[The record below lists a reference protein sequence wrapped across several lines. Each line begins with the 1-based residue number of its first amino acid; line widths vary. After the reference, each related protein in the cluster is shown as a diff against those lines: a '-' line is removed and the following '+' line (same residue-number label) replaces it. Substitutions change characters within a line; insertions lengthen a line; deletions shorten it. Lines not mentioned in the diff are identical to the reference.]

1 MKNIKTSINRRSFLK
16 ASALAGG
23 GVFFNISW
31 LSAKT
36 KEGVLYGQ
44 NEFVEFNAFIKI
56 TPDNVIEIMSPN
68 PEGGQNIKTSMPM
81 IVADELD
88 ADWENVVVQQ
98 ADLDTKH
105 YTRQFIGGSQAIRQ
119 GWKILRTAGATARE
133 MLKMAAAQSW
143 AVPAKEISTSK
154 GILSHNKS
162 NKTAS
167 YGEMATLAAKL
178 KVPENVSLKK
188 LEDFHIIG
196 SSVKNVEGKNIITGK
211 PLFGIDTFKEGMKI
225 AMIVHPPAFG
235 LKLKSFDATVAKQM
249 KGIIDVF
256 DIKVFNDDYERTFFD
271 TLTFNEVVAIVGE
284 DTWSVMKAKKA
295 LKVEWEPFETYSF
308 KRDAFGRKSTVTVP
322 PGLENTA
329 DSMAKMEEMA
339 SKPANVKRKDGDI
352 DSAFQNAAKVIEAS
366 YSAPFLVH
374 NCMEPMNF
382 FAHVTDEK
390 AEMIGPLQKPELTEL
405 ALSARLGMPLKKI
418 DFKMTRLGGGY
429 GRRSYAHWAIE
440 AALISQK
447 VKAPIKLIYTRE
459 DDMTA
464 GVYRSTYFAKYRAAL
479 DEENNLIGFHVNV
492 GGNPE
497 SPLYENRF
505 PAGAIDNYLAE
516 DWEIASNITTGSFRA
531 PRSNFHAAAE
541 QSFLDEIAEAA
552 GKDAIDFRL
561 ALLKK
566 AKENPVGDNN
576 DYEPDR
582 LAGVLELVKAKSNW
596 EVLKKTRSLG
606 VSAYFCHN
614 SYAAVVLELE
624 IIEKE
629 PKVKKVCCAVDCGI
643 VINPDA
649 ARNMA
654 EGAII
659 DALGN
664 ALFGGIGF
672 KDGVPDK
679 NNFHEYRMIRM
690 KEAPRNIEVHFVDNK
705 LDPSGMGEPTFPPV
719 FAAVANALY
728 KATGKRFYQ
737 QPFGAKV

>member
-1 MKNIKTSINRRSFLK
+1 MKSTKSNLSRRSFLR

-23 GVFFNISW
+23 GILFNISW

-36 KEGVLYGQ
+36 KVGVLDGQ

-56 TPDNVIEIMSPN
+56 TPDNIIKIMSPN

-154 GILSHNKS
+154 GILRHNKS

-196 SSVKNVEGKNIITGK
+196 SSVKNVEGKNIVTGK

-235 LKLKSFDATVAKQM
+235 LKLKSFDASEVKQM
-249 KGIIDVF
+249 KGIIDIF

-271 TLTFNEVVAIVGE
+271 TLTFNKVVAIVGE

-295 LKVEWEPFETYSF
+295 LKVEWEPFKTYSF
-308 KRDAFGRKSTVTVP
+308 KRDTFGRKSTVTVP
-322 PGLENTA
+322 SGLENTA

-339 SKPANVKRKDGDI
+339 SKPTNVKRKDGDI

-405 ALSARLGMPLKKI
+405 ALSARLGMPLEKI

-440 AALISQK
+440 AALISQR
-447 VKAPIKLIYTRE
+447 VKAPIKLIYSRE

-479 DEENNLIGFHVNV
+479 DEENNLIGFHVNA

-596 EVLKKTRSLG
+596 EVLKKTRNLG

-629 PKVKKVCCAVDCGI
+629 PKVKNVCCAVDCGI
-643 VINPDA
+643 VVNPDA
-649 ARNMA
+649 AKNMA

-664 ALFGGIGF
+664 ALFGGISF

-690 KEAPRNIEVHFVDNK
+690 KEAPQNIEVHFVDNK